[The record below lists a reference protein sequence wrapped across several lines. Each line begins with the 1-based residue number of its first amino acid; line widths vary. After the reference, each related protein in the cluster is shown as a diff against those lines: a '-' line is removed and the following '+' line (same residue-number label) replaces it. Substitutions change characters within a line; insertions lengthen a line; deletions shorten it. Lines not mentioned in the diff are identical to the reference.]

1 VGDGLE
7 MNEPRWRTVLCWGA
21 TVFFLGVPLM
31 VFALHELNM
40 LQATE
45 YRWLGQSYQSITAL
59 VFGLSGL
66 RSFDHYVETKNGDK
80 R

>member
-1 VGDGLE
+1 
-7 MNEPRWRTVLCWGA
+7 
-21 TVFFLGVPLM
+21 M